1 MTPARVFS
9 LQVSDGGVP
18 KLAVREAMVT
28 PLGLAGDR
36 QQNLKYHGG
45 PDRALCVYPLELI
58 TALQLEG
65 HRVFPGA
72 LGENVTLVGLDW
84 ARVEPGARLRLGPVV
99 VELTKF
105 APPCSTIAEA
115 FKDGDFKRVS
125 QKLHPGWSRI
135 YCRVLEPGLIRVG
148 DEVELEG
155 PTS

>member
-1 MTPARVFS
+1 LKRPRVFS

-36 QQNLKYHGG
+36 QRNLKYHGG
-45 PDRALCVYPLELI
+45 PDRAVCFYSLELI

-72 LGENVTLVGLDW
+72 LGENVTLVDVDW
-84 ARVEPGARLRLGPVV
+84 ARMKSEALLRLGEVV
-99 VELTKF
+99 VELTAF
-105 APPCSTIAEA
+105 APPCRTIAGA
-115 FKDGDFKRVS
+115 FIGGQMKRVS

-135 YCRVLEPGLIRVG
+135 YCRVLSPGLLRVG
-148 DEVELEG
+148 DNVQFE
-155 PTS
+155 

>member
-1 MTPARVFS
+1 MKRPRVFS

-36 QQNLKYHGG
+36 QRNLKYHGG
-45 PDRALCVYPLELI
+45 PDRAVCFYSLELI

-72 LGENVTLVGLDW
+72 LGENVTLVDVDW
-84 ARVEPGARLRLGPVV
+84 AQMKSDARLRLGEVV
-99 VELTKF
+99 VELTAF
-105 APPCSTIAEA
+105 APPCSTIAGA
-115 FKDGDFKRVS
+115 FIDRQFKRVS

-135 YCRVLEPGLIRVG
+135 YCRVLSPGLLRVG
-148 DEVELEG
+148 TDVQFE
-155 PTS
+155 